1 MLRGIP
7 ALLPPDLVKWMME
20 MGHGDEIVL
29 ADRNFPAVSK
39 AKRLVRC
46 DATTIVP
53 LLEAIVPMLPL
64 DEAVD
69 FNTIL
74 MKVPE
79 ALGGPVPRVWQG
91 YQQVLARS
99 PDRCSE
105 PLLLEKPDFYARSE
119 SAFAV
124 VITGETARFANV
136 ILRKGIV
143 RADEET

>member
-7 ALLPPDLVKWMME
+7 GLLPPELVKWMME

-29 ADRNFPAVSK
+29 ADRNFPGVSK

-46 DATTIVP
+46 DGTPIVP
-53 LLEAIVPMLPL
+53 LLKAIVPMLPL
-64 DEAVD
+64 DEAVE

-74 MKVPE
+74 MKVPD
-79 ALGGPVPRVWQG
+79 ALGGPVPQVWKE
-91 YQQVLARS
+91 YYQVLKDS
-99 PDRCSE
+99 PDHCSE

-124 VITGETARFANV
+124 VVTGETARFANL

-143 RADEET
+143 RADEG